1 MKSIRI
7 LPLVILAAS
16 ALLFLKVVDF
26 VSRDFSTFEGI
37 GVAQAQE
44 AEPAIGDLDGSS
56 GEDSAGGMDGN
67 AIEEEPAL
75 PVMEPLNLGDRVSE
89 PGVSRS
95 ELAILERL
103 SERRKELERRREVL
117 DVRETLIRAAEK
129 RVTQRIETLK
139 ELERTIGVASRK
151 RDEQKRASMSA
162 LITMYEQMKPKSA
175 AKIMENL
182 QLETL
187 ITLSVLMQP
196 KKMSLVMAAMKPE
209 LAGRLTMAI
218 AIRGQ
223 QTETASPDV
232 EGGELPK
239 IGN

>member
-7 LPLVILAAS
+7 LPLVILATS
-16 ALLFLKVVDF
+16 ALLFLKIVDF
-26 VSRDFSTFEGI
+26 VSRDFSAFDGVGI
-37 GVAQAQE
+37 AQAQE
-44 AEPAIGDLDGSS
+44 AEPAIGDLDASS
-56 GEDSAGGMDGN
+56 GDMDGN

-103 SERRKELERRREVL
+103 SERRKELEKRREVL

-223 QTETASPDV
+223 QNETVSPAV